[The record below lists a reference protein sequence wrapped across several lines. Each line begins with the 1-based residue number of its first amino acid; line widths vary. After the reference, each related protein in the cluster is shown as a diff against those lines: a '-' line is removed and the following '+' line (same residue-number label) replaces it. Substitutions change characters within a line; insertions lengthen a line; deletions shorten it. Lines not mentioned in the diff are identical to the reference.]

1 MKNFF
6 IINKVAGTKQGEQI
20 VKEQVE
26 KLSSEQKAGNEFIFR
41 VTSRPKEATEIAKSI
56 CDTYQNEEVNVFAC
70 GGDGTCFEVINGL
83 IGSKNVNFGIIPVGS
98 CNDFLKTFPNRPF
111 LKISEQIKSH
121 PIVIDLI
128 KVDDEY
134 SLNVA
139 NFGFD
144 AKSNYDQIKYR
155 KVFKSIKKA
164 YNFALLK
171 NILSPKLGDKVEI
184 KVDDK
189 LVFDGK
195 SLLIN
200 VANAKYYGG
209 GFKCAPYADCQD
221 NLLEFMVVKKVSP
234 ITFLKMVKYY
244 KKGEHLDNP
253 KFKNILKYCRGKKIQ
268 IRGKND
274 KEIVG
279 CLDGETR
286 IKKEFNVEIISN
298 AINFI
303 LPDVEINKYQ

>member
-1 MKNFF
+1 M
-6 IINKVAGTKQGEQI
+6 I
-20 VKEQVE
+20 
-26 KLSSEQKAGNEFIFR
+26 
-41 VTSRPKEATEIAKSI
+41 
-56 CDTYQNEEVNVFAC
+56 
-70 GGDGTCFEVINGL
+70 
-83 IGSKNVNFGIIPVGS
+83 
-98 CNDFLKTFPNRPF
+98 
-111 LKISEQIKSH
+111 
-121 PIVIDLI
+121 
-128 KVDDEY
+128 
-134 SLNVA
+134 
-139 NFGFD
+139 
-144 AKSNYDQIKYR
+144 
-155 KVFKSIKKA
+155 
-164 YNFALLK
+164 
-171 NILSPKLGDKVEI
+171 
-184 KVDDK
+184 